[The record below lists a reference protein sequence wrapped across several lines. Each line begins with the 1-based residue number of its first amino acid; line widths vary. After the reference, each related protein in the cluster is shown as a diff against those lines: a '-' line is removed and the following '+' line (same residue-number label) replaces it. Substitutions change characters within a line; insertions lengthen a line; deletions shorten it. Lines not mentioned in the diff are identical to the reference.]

1 MLQHNVSMRTNTLVF
16 VAFSFFTA
24 ACGEVSPVAGT
35 VTPTP
40 TPTGSASSQPDAG
53 PPPAT
58 CTAGTS
64 GETVVV
70 VPANFGATAIT
81 VPYDCSALMAVTDK
95 AAVYVCPYEGCAPDT
110 PARVPNPVDGG
121 VGAGIVATQ
130 EGLYLARAADGAV
143 LRAEAPQY
151 DRWVEVFRRP
161 KLLPSLARIRERAV
175 VDVTAGEG
183 RVETWLLYTDEANA
197 RRLGE
202 DLGGPSHL
210 ARYFSPRLQPGD
222 TVAGFG
228 YGRVLVND
236 VPALL
241 SLASTPSLGY
251 SSIPDTARLV
261 AGYGLITT
269 AGRVVSVQESGSGFG
284 FASCPQSDLSCLEP
298 ISAVAP
304 QIPDLEPPFFSAHG
318 RLYAFKRVPDGH
330 QAFYFEDAD
339 LVAGNRGTPLGK
351 PLPGG
356 GPITAVASDA
366 NHIYARTSSLNGP
379 GFGVYRIAR

>member
-1 MLQHNVSMRTNTLVF
+1 MRTNTLVF
-16 VAFSFFTA
+16 VAFSFLTA

-40 TPTGSASSQPDAG
+40 TPTGSASSPPDAG

-58 CTAGTS
+58 CAAGTS

-70 VPANFGATAIT
+70 VPANLAATAIT

-183 RVETWLLYTDEANA
+183 RVETWLLYTAETNA
-197 RRLGE
+197 ERLGE
-202 DLGGPSHL
+202 DLGDPSHL
-210 ARYFSPRLQPGD
+210 GRYFSPKLPA
-222 TVAGFG
+222 TSAFTGFG
-228 YGRVLVND
+228 YGRALANGA
-236 VPALL
+236 PALL
-241 SLASTPSLGY
+241 SLASTPTLTHSTI
-251 SSIPDTARLV
+251 SDTARLV
-261 AGYGLITT
+261 AGYALVAT
-269 AGRVVSVQESGSGFG
+269 AGRIVSVQESGAGFG
-284 FASCPQSDLSCLEP
+284 LASCPESDRSCLEP

-304 QIPDLEPPFFSAHG
+304 EIPDLEPPFFSAHG

-330 QAFYFEDAD
+330 QAVYFEDAD
-339 LVAGNRGTPLGK
+339 LVAGNPGTPLGK